1 MPATQLIIDWLE
13 EKAATM
19 EEHARCFRLSAKF
32 LRDQFCDFAKECLSE
47 PLQRVTPKVYAPLKS
62 PEPAPQLQAPA
73 PEPEPST
80 PPAIPDLLPDPPST
94 EPPRLKRKYQRKD
107 ALPSPAPP
115 SDGSLTIEMI
125 RGKIGHHSS
134 RIVYLAKHFGQPEG
148 VVRALVESPDSGLQ
162 ILPRG
167 WIKLAS
173 NIPPKVNGHSHPP
186 ENPLRNVIQK
196 IVREDDL
203 PPFTL
208 DEQKPSLLPDDCD
221 HRGNPVFDTA
231 GAKCPHCFV
240 RMTLHDTYGWIV
252 KKEEN
257 VA

>member
-13 EKAATM
+13 EKAATL

-47 PLQRVTPKVYAPLKS
+47 PLKHVPPQVYAPLKS
-62 PEPAPQLQAPA
+62 PEPVPQLPA
-73 PEPEPST
+73 PEPEA
-80 PPAIPDLLPDPPST
+80 PALPDPPSP
-94 EPPRLKRKYQRKD
+94 EPDRIRRKYQRKD
-107 ALPSPAPP
+107 ALPAPP
-115 SDGSLTIEMI
+115 ATVPSNGSLTIEMI

-134 RIVYLAKHFGQPEG
+134 RIIYLAKHFNQPES
-148 VVRALVESPDSGLQ
+148 VVRTLVEASDSGLQ

-173 NIPPKVNGHSHPP
+173 TPQPKVNGHSHPP
-186 ENPLRNVIQK
+186 ENPLRTVIQK
-196 IVREDDL
+196 IVKEDDL

-208 DEQKPSLLPDDCD
+208 DEEKPSLLPDDCE

-240 RMTLHDTYGWIV
+240 RMTLHDTYGWIP
-252 KKEEN
+252 KREEE